1 MEEVKNDVV
10 KILADPSDHLGTQ
23 VVMNYP
29 RGWGGSTLFRP
40 LCTGAVSVPR
50 HPFYVTLTFT
60 IQTAANECAANL
72 S

>member
-1 MEEVKNDVV
+1 MEEVKYDVV

-29 RGWGGSTLFRP
+29 RGWGVGGQYFVPSSVYRSSIGAKTSV
-40 LCTGAVSVPR
+40 LCYINVYNPNS
-50 HPFYVTLTFT
+50 
-60 IQTAANECAANL
+60 